1 MAITSDS
8 PISIPAIL
16 SRAKPIARMIATSR
30 RRSRTDIAAVLAATS
45 VIVVSTM
52 TQRTFAIVNSMLSDD
67 IKLVMKPT
75 SLSVIVSYDEF
86 ANVSSTSAMI
96 EGIELTLSAL
106 IQ

>member
-1 MAITSDS
+1 MSMAATC
-8 PISIPAIL
+8 
-16 SRAKPIARMIATSR
+16 RRVKPIARMVATSR

-45 VIVVSTM
+45 VIVISTM
-52 TQRTFAIVNSMLSDD
+52 TQITFASANSMLSLD
-67 IKLVMKPT
+67 IRLVKNPT

-86 ANVSSTSAMI
+86 ANVSSTSDMI